1 MFTVAID
8 GTVAYNDIAARDIII
23 AAVYTLLL

>member
-8 GTVAYNDIAARDIII
+8 GTVAYNDIVASGIII